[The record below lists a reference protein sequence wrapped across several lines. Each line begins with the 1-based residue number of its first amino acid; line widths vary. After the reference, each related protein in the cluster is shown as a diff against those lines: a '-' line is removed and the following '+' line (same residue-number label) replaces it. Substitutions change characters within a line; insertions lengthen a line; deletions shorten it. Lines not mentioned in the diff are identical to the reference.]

1 MTTTAMLSPAW
12 LSSAWIAFAQEG
24 TQAQPAPAGTPV
36 AAPAATGQPISPLG
50 GAPVATSGAPGV
62 VTAAPVGGAQPMPT
76 QGQTIMAFMMPLL
89 LLAFVAMVFF
99 SGRKEK
105 KRKEQL
111 MNSIKKGDRIFLNS
125 GIMGTIEEL
134 HETEIVL
141 RLEDGRMRV
150 SKAAVGG
157 VSS

>member
-1 MTTTAMLSPAW
+1 
-12 LSSAWIAFAQEG
+12 
-24 TQAQPAPAGTPV
+24 
-36 AAPAATGQPISPLG
+36 
-50 GAPVATSGAPGV
+50 
-62 VTAAPVGGAQPMPT
+62 
-76 QGQTIMAFMMPLL
+76 MAFMMPLL

-111 MNSIKKGDRIFLNS
+111 MSSIKKGDRIFLNS